1 MGIAAILYWLV
12 FLFPYIGVLVLGN
25 EGATALLLNSLTIP
39 PPIAV
44 WLTLPIIAIAVTLG
58 GILLTAHAW
67 TQCYWNTFGRIHY
80 TVVTG
85 AALAFIAWLNYW
97 NLIGFKW

>member
-12 FLFPYIGVLVLGN
+12 FLLPYIVALVLGD
-25 EGATALLLNSLTIP
+25 EGMRALLTSLTIP
-39 PPIAV
+39 PPIIA
-44 WLTLPIIAIAVTLG
+44 WLTLPIIAIALTLG
-58 GILLTAHAW
+58 GILLTALIW
-67 TQCYWNTFGRIHY
+67 TRRYWNTFGRIHY
-80 TVVTG
+80 MIVTG